1 MKALA
6 YPFSVSVGRTV
17 ATTISYDQIV
27 RGQVIDAL
35 MTNMGERVM
44 RPNYGCDV
52 QAAVFDPSDELVRRD
67 AASWISERLQG
78 YCPRCLVRSIDIE
91 KSIDRP
97 FEIVITIVYRPT
109 QYSTDQVLE
118 VPVSSEFIQRSL
130 TAAAQQEVSV

>member
-1 MKALA
+1 MKALL
-6 YPFSVSVGRTV
+6 YPFTVGIGKTV
-17 ATTISYDQIV
+17 ATTQDYNTIV

-35 MTNMGERVM
+35 MTNQGERAM
-44 RPNYGCDV
+44 RPNYGCDI

-91 KSIDRP
+91 ISQDHP
-97 FEIVITIVYRPT
+97 FQVVVTIVYRPN

-118 VPVSSEFIQRSL
+118 VPVASEFIQRSL
-130 TAAAQQEVSV
+130 TA